1 MSSARLLCREEI
13 NNAERSH
20 KVKAKPKHLQAAS
33 NMVPSQVKNLRIL
46 APAPDARPSQVTDV
60 DVRPA
65 KRKSNACDA
74 CKKRKTRCR
83 GDHPCDKCTQAGTE
97 CLFARGVDRRKK
109 FALHNT
115 EEELNAIRL
124 LLDQLV
130 AAFDS
135 GSNTD
140 VQRLIDIARSKLN
153 TKKDTKLHKWC
164 SLQVYIN
171 TSSISTRM
179 VLNVTRGPA
188 ITASLLRA
196 ANP

>member
-1 MSSARLLCREEI
+1 
-13 NNAERSH
+13 
-20 KVKAKPKHLQAAS
+20 
-33 NMVPSQVKNLRIL
+33 MVPSQAKGLRIL
-46 APAPDARPSQVTDV
+46 APAPDARPSRVTDV
-60 DVRPA
+60 AVRPA
-65 KRKSNACDA
+65 KRISNACDA

-135 GSNTD
+135 GNKTD
-140 VQRLIDIARSKLN
+140 IQRLIDIARNKSN
-153 TKKDTKLHKWC
+153 TKNDAKLHKWC
-164 SLQVYIN
+164 SLQDLQSQLRFYEQLTHNLSVKFGTDVSNYI
-171 TSSISTRM
+171 
-179 VLNVTRGPA
+179 A
-188 ITASLLRA
+188 HSLK
-196 ANP
+196 NPSFGSLPP